1 MTCGA
6 QVVFSVVHFWSVG
19 SEPAWAIPGRDGV
32 RVDGPRRTYPAASIG
47 ASHERAVSIQLS
59 VQDRQ
64 RSALNDTGSG
74 AAGIGTLG
82 KLLWQVHR
90 TQIRTQ
96 DAVHLQALARLGSLT
111 KETYIYGSCRHLSRR
126 NKLAR
131 MLSCVDSRATRISR
145 ALFNCLT

>member
-64 RSALNDTGSG
+64 RSAPKDHTRSPPAPGRVKFGLP
-74 AAGIGTLG
+74 A
-82 KLLWQVHR
+82 LLSYPIKNKSH
-90 TQIRTQ
+90 
-96 DAVHLQALARLGSLT
+96 
-111 KETYIYGSCRHLSRR
+111 HLSICGTTE
-126 NKLAR
+126 NDVLCFFLK
-131 MLSCVDSRATRISR
+131 MFSQ
-145 ALFNCLT
+145 LFDHCQITIFFHKSTDGGSYF